1 MTTAAEPV
9 ATPAFPQGPRRAGAD
24 DFVPGADYF
33 EAVRPGFGRES
44 IDLAIGPVVF
54 RLESLSISQMDD
66 LRGKFRPFVQTRASA
81 PRPDLRVRLCPA
93 GRASFLKLRQG
104 VAETYRMDCRVRGGS
119 RDCWSYEFAGTLEVA
134 AWTAELA
141 LVEASGPLFHR
152 GLENYLRT
160 LTASFILGRGGL
172 LLHGAGVVRGG
183 KAYVFFGPS
192 GSGKTTVTHLSPTD
206 TVLSDDLTLLVAT
219 ERGFEAAGIP
229 FGMAHHHVP
238 DTHRSFPIASLNR
251 LVQSQEV
258 KRSPLAGA
266 RAVAQLSAS
275 LPFVMDFPGDASRAL
290 MNVDRLLSSVPAFR
304 LQFRKDGAF
313 WNVTEEA

>member
-9 ATPAFPQGPRRAGAD
+9 ATPVSPHGPRHAATD

-33 EAVRPGFGRES
+33 EAVRPGFGRDS
-44 IDLAIGPVVF
+44 IDLSIGPVVF
-54 RLESLSISQMDD
+54 RLESLSMAQVDD
-66 LRGKFRPFVQTRASA
+66 LRAKFRPFVQTRAAA

-104 VAETYRMDCRVRGGS
+104 VAEIYRMGSRTRGGS
-119 RDCWSYEFAGTLEVA
+119 RDCWSYEFAGTLEVS
-134 AWTAELA
+134 AWAAELA

-172 LLHGAGVVRGG
+172 LLHGSGVVRGG

-192 GSGKTTVTHLSPTD
+192 GSGKTTVTALSPTD
-206 TVLSDDLTLLVAT
+206 TVLSDDLTLIVPT
-219 ERGFEAAGIP
+219 EKGFEAAGIP

-258 KRSPLAGA
+258 RRSPLAGA
-266 RAVAQLSAS
+266 RALAELSAS
-275 LPFVMDFPGDASRAL
+275 LPFVMNFSGDASRAL
-290 MNVDRLLSSVPAFR
+290 MNADRLLKSVPAFH
-304 LQFRKDGAF
+304 LHFRKDDAF
-313 WNVTEEA
+313 WNVIEEA